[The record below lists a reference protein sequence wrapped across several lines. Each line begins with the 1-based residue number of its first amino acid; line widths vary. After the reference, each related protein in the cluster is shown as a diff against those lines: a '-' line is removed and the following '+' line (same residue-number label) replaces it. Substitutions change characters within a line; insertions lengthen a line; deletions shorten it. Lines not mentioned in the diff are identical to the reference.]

1 MEWQD
6 EGILLSIRP
15 HGETAAIVTV
25 LTHHH
30 GRQSGLVRNARSPR
44 QRGALLP
51 GNLISAH
58 WRARL
63 ADQLGQLR
71 CELLTA
77 HAAAALNDPAR
88 LLALSSACT
97 LADVSVPE
105 HHPMPALFQST
116 QALLNAL
123 AHPSWPSL
131 YVHWELALL
140 RSLGYG
146 LDLSSC
152 AATGT
157 NDHLIYVSPKSG
169 RAVSASAGEPYA
181 AKLLPLPAFLLSGAE
196 GLPMEI
202 KDGLTLTAHFL
213 EYHAG
218 IKLPAARS
226 RLTERLQV

>member
-6 EGILLSIRP
+6 DGILLSIRP
-15 HGETAAIVTV
+15 HGESAAIVTL

-30 GRQSGLVRNARSPR
+30 GRQAGLVRHARSPR
-44 QRGALLP
+44 QRGTLLP
-51 GNLISAH
+51 GNVVSAY

-71 CELLTA
+71 CELMTA

-88 LLALSSACT
+88 LSALSSACT
-97 LADVSVPE
+97 LAEISVPE

-116 QALLNAL
+116 QTLLDALD
-123 AHPSWPSL
+123 HETWPSL

-140 RSLGYG
+140 RCLGYG

-152 AATGT
+152 AATGA
-157 NDHLIYVSPKSG
+157 NDHLTYVSPKSG

-181 AKLLPLPAFLLSGAE
+181 AKLLPLPAFLLSGSE
-196 GLPMEI
+196 GLPTEI

-213 EYHAG
+213 EHHAG
-218 IKLPAARS
+218 IKLPAARQ
-226 RLTERLQV
+226 RLVERLQG